1 MKFIVKG
8 LLISTLIIFIFSNRA
23 KSQNNSLNNCINLIN
38 TEGYVSDGQEYKTKV
53 DENNKA
59 RFLTTFYGGSYYR
72 IAACSNATNSKVTI
86 TVFDTEKNPLFCNK
100 DFNYIPYWNFKFTS
114 TIDCIVEVEF
124 EKGVLIKDEVML
136 LIGFKE
142 K

>member
-1 MKFIVKG
+1 MRIEKRSFLITIV
-8 LLISTLIIFIFSNRA
+8 LLIFFSYNA
-23 KSQNNSLNNCINLIN
+23 KCQDNSLGNCINLIN

-59 RFLTTFYGGSYYR
+59 RFFTTFYGGSFYR
-72 IAACSNATNSKVTI
+72 IAACSNVPDSKVTI

-100 DFNYIPYWNFKFTS
+100 EYNYIPYWNFKFTS
-114 TIDCIVEVEF
+114 TIDCIIEF
-124 EKGVLIKDEVML
+124 QFDRELVIKEEVML